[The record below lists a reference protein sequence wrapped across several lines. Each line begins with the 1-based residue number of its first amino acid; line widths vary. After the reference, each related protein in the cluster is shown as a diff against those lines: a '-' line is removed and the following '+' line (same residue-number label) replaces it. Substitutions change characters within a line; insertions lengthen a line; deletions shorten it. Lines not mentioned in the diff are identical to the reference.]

1 MLGMRVSPIST
12 GLVSKP
18 AISIWL
24 LATGYKGGF
33 SSFAVMSIHPV
44 CLSTTM
50 ALPDLAA
57 LLQPYLAKL
66 QDDPQVLLVVVLAL
80 ALGWLWLSRMVG
92 HTNHTSRQIN
102 S

>member
-18 AISIWL
+18 AISI

-33 SSFAVMSIHPV
+33 SSLCCHVRTS
-44 CLSTTM
+44 CLFTTM

-57 LLQPYLAKL
+57 LLQPYLAKV

-80 ALGWLWLSRMVG
+80 VLGWVWLSRMVG
-92 HTNHTSRQIN
+92 HTNHTSRQKD